1 MSAAIHTRYTTGI
14 RGSFIRAWT
23 KDGKRDMA
31 LRVPYA
37 YDLHHSKR
45 HPAAA
50 KALADRLGWS
60 GLWIVGHNEDNS
72 VCAVQASGAAGRD
85 MMEAQQKRYS
95 RDHGIE
101 GEDWFFVGEKAR

>member
-1 MSAAIHTRYTTGI
+1 MSAAIHTRYSGGAI
-14 RGSFIRAWT
+14 IART
-23 KDGKRDMA
+23 KDGKGIMR
-31 LRVPYA
+31 LRVPY
-37 YDLHHSKR
+37 DHILHHSRR

-50 KALADRLGWS
+50 KALAEKLGWS